1 MGVLCDASLAWALN
15 EYQGQGAEEL
25 TFLEVAV
32 IRLLRYH
39 QGEVDDSFWEE
50 ELDGRVGVFPSLVVE
65 LLGDPLFA
73 VGRFTLWCS

>member
-1 MGVLCDASLAWALN
+1 MAWALN

-65 LLGDPLFA
+65 LLGDL
-73 VGRFTLWCS
+73 RKR